1 MTRAQLVHVVL
12 KNAGQG
18 NRNMKMLGKETSG
31 KETSKSPLNRV
42 TGKKHHPHGDLLV
55 LIISRVISGVTS
67 AESLFFH
74 S

>member
-1 MTRAQLVHVVL
+1 
-12 KNAGQG
+12 
-18 NRNMKMLGKETSG
+18 MLGKETSG